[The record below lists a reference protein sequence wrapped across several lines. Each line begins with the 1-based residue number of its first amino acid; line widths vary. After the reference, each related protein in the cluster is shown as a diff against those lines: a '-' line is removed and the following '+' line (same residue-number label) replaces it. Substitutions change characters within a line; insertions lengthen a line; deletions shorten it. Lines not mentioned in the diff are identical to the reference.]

1 MILQFYDIMI
11 SYLNNGALYSE
22 TSRVVV
28 RAAAVALA
36 ADRRPLHRQHGH
48 GGRALGKT
56 VSVK

>member
-1 MILQFYDIMI
+1 MILQFYDVTIT
-11 SYLNNGALYSE
+11 YLNNGALHFV
-22 TSRVVV
+22 TSRVVIG
-28 RAAAVALA
+28 AATVALA